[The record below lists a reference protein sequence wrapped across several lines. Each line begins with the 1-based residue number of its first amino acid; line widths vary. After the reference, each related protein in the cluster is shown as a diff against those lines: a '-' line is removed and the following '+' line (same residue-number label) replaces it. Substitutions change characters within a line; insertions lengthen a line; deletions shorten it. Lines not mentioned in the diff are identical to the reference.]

1 VAVREERADR
11 EPVWA
16 VVVAGGSGT
25 RFGRPKQFADLAG
38 RPVVAWSVDA
48 ARSVADGVVL
58 VLPAADVARAEAG
71 AYGADRV
78 VAGGPSRSVSVRC
91 GLAAVPD
98 EATVVVVHDAAR
110 PLAGP
115 ALFTTVVAALADG
128 EAGGAICAVPVAD
141 TLKRL
146 DDRGRAVASTV
157 DRQGLVA
164 VQTPQAFR
172 ADVLRRAHAA
182 GGEATDDAALV
193 ESLGATVRVVPG
205 DPVNVKLT
213 TPVDLAYAEHL
224 LADRQ
229 GGNDTADR
237 QGGNDA
243 AGREP
248 G

>member
-1 VAVREERADR
+1 MAVREGRADR
-11 EPVWA
+11 GPVWA

-25 RFGRPKQFADLAG
+25 RFGRPKQFAELAG

-48 ARSVADGVVL
+48 ARAVADGVVL
-58 VLPAADVARAEAG
+58 VLPAADVVRAEAG

-78 VAGGPSRSVSVRC
+78 VAGGPSRSASVRC

-98 EATVVVVHDAAR
+98 DATVVVVHDAAR

-115 ALFTTVVAALADG
+115 ALFATVVDALADG

-146 DDRGRAVASTV
+146 DGRGRAVASTV

-193 ESLGATVRVVPG
+193 ESLGATVRVVAG

-213 TPVDLAYAEHL
+213 TPADLAYAEHL
-224 LADRQ
+224 LAAR
-229 GGNDTADR
+229 R
-237 QGGNDA
+237 R
-243 AGREP
+243 RE
-248 G
+248 